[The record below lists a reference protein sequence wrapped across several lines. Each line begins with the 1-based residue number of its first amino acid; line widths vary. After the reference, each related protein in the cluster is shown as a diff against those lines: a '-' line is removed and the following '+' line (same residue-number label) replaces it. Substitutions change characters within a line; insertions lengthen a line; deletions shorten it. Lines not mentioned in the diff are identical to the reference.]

1 MPAALALLLAHA
13 RRAALPLAAALLAPA
28 AWAGFTV
35 QPDGTVADT
44 ATGLVWDRCP
54 LGLST
59 TADPCDTG
67 AAATYDWSS
76 ALAAVQ
82 TANTGSHL
90 GHRGWRLPNKNEL
103 ESLVKIDAQNPVIDT
118 STFPGTPFDR
128 YFWSSTTFVPDPT
141 LAWFVSFAYGHVDA
155 GYKPDA
161 YYVRLV
167 RGGQPWA
174 PFDALAINYTITPSA
189 GAGGA
194 LNPST
199 AQTVAEGDTQA
210 FTVQPSAGHVLNAI
224 SGCGGS
230 LDAGGSIYTTAPATG
245 DCTVTA
251 SFTAVPPTLA
261 GTPGPA
267 VVDSAYSFTP
277 TLGPANVLL
286 PVAYTLASGA
296 LPPGLALDPA
306 TGEIAG
312 TPTTPGSYPLTLQ
325 AANGGGTAQLPLT
338 IVVHGI
344 APTLAGTP
352 GLAMVGSAYSFTPTL
367 GPANVTQPVT
377 FAVAGALP
385 PGLTLDAATG
395 EVSGTPTAPGS
406 YAFTLSA
413 TNSEGAAMLGVAMVV
428 LVGQSTPVPTLG
440 EWGLMLLAALAA
452 ALGLRGLRRRQ

>member
-1 MPAALALLLAHA
+1 MPAALAFLPPHA
-13 RRAALPLAAALLAPA
+13 RHAALALAAALLAPA

-35 QPDGTVADT
+35 HPDGTVADT

-82 TANTGSHL
+82 AANTGSHL

-118 STFPGTPFDR
+118 SAFPGTPFDR

-194 LNPST
+194 LNPAT

-277 TLGPANVLL
+277 TLGP
-286 PVAYTLASGA
+286 T
-296 LPPGLALDPA
+296 
-306 TGEIAG
+306 
-312 TPTTPGSYPLTLQ
+312 
-325 AANGGGTAQLPLT
+325 
-338 IVVHGI
+338 
-344 APTLAGTP
+344 
-352 GLAMVGSAYSFTPTL
+352 
-367 GPANVTQPVT
+367 NVTQPVT
-377 FAVAGALP
+377 FAVVGALP

-428 LVGQSTPVPTLG
+428 VGPSTPVPTLG